1 MALNFPASPIN
12 GQVYTDATSG
22 NRYVYD
28 ATNSRWN
35 SNTYVSAVM
44 GGFYSGNYGEI
55 GRPESL
61 GDIFRVHTNTLTQ
74 NVTIYSAN
82 NAIAAGP
89 LYITGAETKLTIQT
103 GARVVIV

>member
-1 MALNFPASPIN
+1 MALNFPNSPID
-12 GQVYTDATSG
+12 GQVYVDSTSG

-28 ATNSRWN
+28 AANIRWN
-35 SNTYVSAVM
+35 SNTYVSAIV

-55 GRPESL
+55 GRPEAL
-61 GDIFRVHTNTLTQ
+61 GDIFRIHTNQLTQ
-74 NVTIYSAN
+74 NVTIYSGN

-89 LYITGAETKLTIQT
+89 LNLLGNNTSLIIQT

>member
-35 SNTYVSAVM
+35 SNTYVTAVM
-44 GGFYSGNYGEI
+44 GGFYTGNYGEI

-89 LYITGAETKLTIQT
+89 LYISGAATTLTIQT
-103 GARVVIV
+103 GARLVIV

>member
-1 MALNFPASPIN
+1 MALNFPASPID
-12 GQVYTDATSG
+12 GQVYSDTLSG

-44 GGFYSGNYGEI
+44 GGFYTGNYGEI